1 MAKSCKK
8 HLVLLEYSIARICYP
23 SYWLK
28 KGTNYPQITELKS
41 TNHGKIIYILR
52 NFQEILCN
60 STNYLYLCTHIIQ
73 AYKGMTFPYYL
84 LPLHA
89 PLVIKQSIYERCWMP
104 ISPKPYRQRHK
115 GITHE
120 VIIHQIC
127 NLLKF
132 HKANFIY

>member
-8 HLVLLEYSIARICYP
+8 HLDLLEYSIARTCNP

-60 STNYLYLCTHIIQ
+60 STNYLYLCPHIIQ
-73 AYKGMTFPYYL
+73 AYKVWHSPTTSSPSTRRWRVEGEEERAIIDRADALSYDMSPFQGYTSEL
-84 LPLHA
+84 LRLLNCVHSI
-89 PLVIKQSIYERCWMP
+89 LVVTYI
-104 ISPKPYRQRHK
+104 
-115 GITHE
+115 
-120 VIIHQIC
+120 
-127 NLLKF
+127 
-132 HKANFIY
+132 